1 MLRKL
6 KGKYFISK
14 EFLYSK
20 IKVWCI
26 IEIVLSLGGDQVES
40 LNSLI
45 NIFKG
50 FSISSVIDIL
60 VVYFIFYKGYSL
72 IKETRAEQLLKG
84 IILIF
89 LLIPVSDLLNLT
101 MLNWI
106 LENTLTISV
115 ISIIIIFQP
124 EIRKALEH
132 IGRTSFVDKIIYED
146 EETMIGVVTE
156 IVNAVEAL
164 AKEKIGALIVIEQ
177 MTGLGDIINT
187 GTRING
193 DVSSALLQNIFV
205 VNTPLHDGATIIRN
219 DKIVAAGCFLPLT
232 NDDKLNKQLGTRH
245 RAGIGVTEVTDCIT
259 IIVSEETGVISMA
272 LNGRLLRNYDK
283 EKLRNV
289 LFKIM
294 RNRQNNKESFK
305 ERVKL
310 WISKKDKMQ

>member
-1 MLRKL
+1 M
-6 KGKYFISK
+6 
-14 EFLYSK
+14 
-20 IKVWCI
+20 
-26 IEIVLSLGGDQVES
+26 ES

-50 FSISSVIDIL
+50 FSIFSVIDIL

-72 IKETRAEQLLKG
+72 MKETRAEQLLKG

-146 EETMIGVVTE
+146 EETMIGVVNE
-156 IVNAVEAL
+156 IVNSVEAL
-164 AKEKIGALIVIEQ
+164 AKEKVGALIVIEQ

-187 GTRING
+187 GTKING

-219 DKIVAAGCFLPLT
+219 DKVVAAGCFLPLT

-289 LFKIM
+289 LLKIM
-294 RNRQNNKESFK
+294 RNRQSNKDSFK

-310 WISKKDKMQ
+310 WISKKDKI